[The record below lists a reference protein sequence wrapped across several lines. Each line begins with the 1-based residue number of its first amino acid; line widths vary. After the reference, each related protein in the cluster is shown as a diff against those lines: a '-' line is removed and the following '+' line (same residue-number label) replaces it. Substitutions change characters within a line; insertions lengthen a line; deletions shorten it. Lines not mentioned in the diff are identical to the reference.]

1 VGVAA
6 LARTLRSRL
15 RLPAGALVRPR
26 WYIPAPASLAA
37 TWLRGL
43 DDADLALA

>member
-1 VGVAA
+1 MMAQ
-6 LARTLRSRL
+6 LSDRL
-15 RLPAGALVRPR
+15 RLGVGSAWVRPR